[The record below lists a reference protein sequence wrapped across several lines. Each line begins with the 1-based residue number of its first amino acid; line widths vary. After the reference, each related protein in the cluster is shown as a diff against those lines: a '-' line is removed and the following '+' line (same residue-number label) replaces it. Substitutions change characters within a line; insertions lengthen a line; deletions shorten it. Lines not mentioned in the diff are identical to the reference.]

1 MARAGSPLPELLELT
16 PFSVFCGLHLGITET
31 DGYAEEDARSV
42 ARRFDLSEQELLDFV
57 ESRGLSESEL
67 RNVEFDLDSARI
79 DIEVAPEGISRTE
92 LARTLFDEL
101 SEAAGRKGGT
111 GESSDS

>member
-57 ESRGLSESEL
+57 ESRGLTESEL

-79 DIEVAPEGISRTE
+79 DIEVAPDGISRTE

-101 SEAAGRKGGT
+101 CEAAGRKDWAGG
-111 GESSDS
+111 SSDS